1 MYLYLTEFFP
11 PRTTHALFNKECSW
25 SRPNTASGVR
35 KVNVITKKLLL
46 IELWLFLPAAADPTS
61 LLPGSLGSWCH
72 EHDTMHERLDI
83 IEEVRAAALVPG
95 VH

>member
-1 MYLYLTEFFP
+1 MLLST
-11 PRTTHALFNKECSW
+11 
-25 SRPNTASGVR
+25 PNTASGVR

-46 IELWLFLPAAADPTS
+46 IELWLFFPAAADPTS